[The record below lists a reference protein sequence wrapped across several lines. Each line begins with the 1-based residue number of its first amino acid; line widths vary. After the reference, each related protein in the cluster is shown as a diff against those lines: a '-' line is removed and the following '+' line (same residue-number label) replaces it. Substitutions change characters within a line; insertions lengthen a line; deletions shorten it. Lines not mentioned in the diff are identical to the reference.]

1 MMLRPFSRPAQ
12 LPTRRRTRG
21 FTLIEIMV
29 VVVIIG
35 LLATLVAPMIYDRL
49 EQARVTTT
57 RTNITAL
64 MNNLQMYKLDNLR
77 YPTQEQGL
85 AALAAKPQVDP
96 LPANWRQIIKKVPK
110 DGWDNDFQYAN
121 PGTHG
126 EVDVFSYGAD
136 GQPGGE
142 GDDADI
148 GSWE

>member
-1 MMLRPFSRPAQ
+1 
-12 LPTRRRTRG
+12 
-21 FTLIEIMV
+21 MV

-35 LLATLVAPMIYDRL
+35 LLATLVAPMILDRL
-49 EQARVTTT
+49 GQARVTAA
-57 RTNITAL
+57 RSNITSLA
-64 MNNLQMYKLDNLR
+64 NNLQMYKLDNLR

-85 AALAAKPQVDP
+85 AALAVKPQVDP
-96 LPANWRQIIKKVPK
+96 IPPNWRQIIKAVPK
-110 DGWDNDFQYAN
+110 DPWGNDFQYAN

-126 EVDVFSYGAD
+126 DVDVFSYGAD

>member
-1 MMLRPFSRPAQ
+1 
-12 LPTRRRTRG
+12 
-21 FTLIEIMV
+21 MV

-35 LLATLVAPMIYDRL
+35 LLATLVAPMILDRL
-49 EQARVTTT
+49 GQARVTAA
-57 RTNITAL
+57 RSNITSLA
-64 MNNLQMYKLDNLR
+64 NNLQMYKLDNLR

-85 AALAAKPQVDP
+85 AALAVKPQVDP
-96 LPANWRQIIKKVPK
+96 IPANWRQIVKTVPK
-110 DGWDNDFQYAN
+110 DPWGNDFQYAN

-126 EVDVFSYGAD
+126 DVDVFSYGAD